1 MTTTDTKPIEATGA
15 EANDTDPDTAV
26 EQFAERIFLAT
37 LGAQE
42 IQAVYLGA
50 RLGYYTELADG
61 EWLTSHELAARTST
75 SERYAREWLE
85 HQAVAHYLD
94 VDDPAAS
101 ALDRRYHLPASR
113 AEVLTDELSP
123 AYVAPLAHITV
134 TLGRSI
140 DALVEAYRTGG
151 GVSWESHGD
160 GARHAQAAA
169 NRPMF
174 LGELGSELLPAIP
187 ELHAALSAGARVAD
201 IGCGAGWSSIGIALA
216 YPDVVVDGYDLDAPS
231 IEMARR
237 NAVDAGVADRVRFH
251 IADVAALDLDG
262 VFGAVVAFECIHD
275 MSNPVEVL
283 AAARRI
289 AAPGAPVVVMDENV
303 GDTFSP
309 DAGAFEQLLYG
320 YSLTC
325 CLPDGMSRSPSA
337 ATGTVIRP
345 ATLDA
350 YARDAGFAGA
360 NALPVANEGFRFYL
374 LHD

>member
-1 MTTTDTKPIEATGA
+1 MTTTDTTPLATTST
-15 EANDTDPDTAV
+15 ETV
-26 EQFAERIFLAT
+26 EEFAERLFTAA

-42 IQAVYLGA
+42 AQAAYLGE
-50 RLGYYTELADG
+50 RLGYYATLADG
-61 EWLTSHELAARTST
+61 AWLTSGELAERTST

-85 HQAVAHYLD
+85 HQAVAHYVE
-94 VDDPAAS
+94 VDDPAAP
-101 ALDRRYHLPASR
+101 ALDRRYHLPAAR

-140 DALVEAYRTGG
+140 DELVEAYRTGG
-151 GVSWESHGD
+151 GVPWDAHGD
-160 GARHAQAAA
+160 GGRHAQAAA

-174 LGELGSELLPAIP
+174 LGELGNELLPAIP
-187 ELHAALSAGARVAD
+187 EIHAALTTGVRVAD

-216 YPDVVVDGYDLDAPS
+216 YPDVTVDGYDLDEPS

-237 NAVDAGVADRVRFH
+237 NAREAGVADRVRFH
-251 IADVAALDLDG
+251 TADVADLDLDG
-262 VFGAVVAFECIHD
+262 SYGAVVAFECIHD

-283 AAARRI
+283 AAARRL
-289 AAPGAPVVVMDENV
+289 ARPGAPVVVMDENV

-309 DAGAFEQLLYG
+309 DAGPFEQLLYG

-325 CLPDGMSRSPSA
+325 CLPDGMSRTPSA

-350 YARDAGFAGA
+350 YARGAGFAGA
-360 NALPVANEGFRFYL
+360 EALAVSNDSFRFYL
-374 LHD
+374 LHG